1 MKRTLLIGLAIGV
14 MVTLLASLLLLPPGR
29 GHNSTEASGGSG
41 DPPTIFGIDL
51 DPSGNSCVPPDE
63 ETSTGGYC
71 TLGTIDKCI
80 QVESTDS
87 GPAIPGPLF
96 DIDVFMDDVPGAEHP
111 NGAKDLAGADFF
123 MHYDKNYL
131 QVNGWG
137 GAGNG
142 CRDWLLG
149 TKLGSVACLEA
160 GQTVFPDVD
169 GALGVSL
176 ADTGGAA
183 GAELPGARGPLER
196 YTVQVVQAGPKIVP
210 ITFAAGGLNN
220 TYFASSVMGRYGAD
234 HVSDANYSP
243 QYGLIAIDTPCAPVT
258 VTPTST
264 ATLTPTATLTATA
277 TATLTPTP
285 APTSVDLVTGW
296 NHVCYV
302 GPSQATQDALADIGD
317 AVLAVYRLRPDQGYD
332 KWFPGRPDISTMTS
346 VGSYESLLLLMS
358 SNRSWSQNAAAS
370 PPASRDLTQGWD
382 SVCYLGQ
389 TKEVEAATAS
399 IAGKFSIIYALAPE
413 QSWKRF
419 VPARPEIGN
428 LASLQRFSSVLILL
442 TQAEGAQWVF
452 DP

>member
-80 QVESTDS
+80 QVESTET
-87 GPAIPGPLF
+87 GTYPGPIF
-96 DIDVFMDDVPGAEHP
+96 EVDVFLDDIPTG
-111 NGAKDLAGADFF
+111 KDLGGADFF
-123 MHYDKNYL
+123 MYYDKNYL

-183 GAELPGARGPLER
+183 GAELPGARGPLNR
-196 YTVQVVQAGPKIVP
+196 YRLQVVQAGPKIVP
-210 ITFAAGGLNN
+210 ITFAGAP
-220 TYFASSVMGRYGAD
+220 TYFASSSVGRYD
-234 HVSDANYSP
+234 PTQVWDANYSP

-317 AVLAVYRLRPDQGYD
+317 AVLAIYRLRPDQGYD

-419 VPARPEIGN
+419 VPARPEISN